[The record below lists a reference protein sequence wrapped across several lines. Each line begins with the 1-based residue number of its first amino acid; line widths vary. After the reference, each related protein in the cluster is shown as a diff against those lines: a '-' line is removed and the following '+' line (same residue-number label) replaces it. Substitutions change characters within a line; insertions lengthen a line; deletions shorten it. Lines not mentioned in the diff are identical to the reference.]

1 MAEAVSA
8 TVTEAAA
15 RSVVGNSTGGR
26 KATSG
31 SWAYADLTQFKGRYV
46 EIMCETNDLYCVFV
60 ATTSTTPTTS
70 ATSDFV
76 TADVAKTLAAGES
89 IHRVVPKDKPYLAY
103 KQVSSAGNICIWP
116 S

>member
-8 TVTEAAA
+8 TVTDAAA
-15 RSVVGNSTGGR
+15 RSVAGNATGGR

-31 SWAYADLTQFKGRYV
+31 SWAYADLTQSKGRYV
-46 EIMCETNDLYCVFV
+46 EIMCETADLYCVFV
-60 ATTSTTPTTS
+60 ADTSTTPTTS

-76 TADVAKTLAAGES
+76 TADVARSLAAGES
-89 IHRVVPKDKPYLAY
+89 IHRVVPKTKPYLAY
-103 KQVSSAGNICIWP
+103 KQVSGAGNICIWP